1 MEREQS
7 HWNMSKRELDVDH
20 PTRPQDTDYWEGQ
33 QSIAPYPWKE
43 WLDGNF
49 RLLIQGRDFHSE
61 MGSFR
66 TGLLAQLRR
75 RNVKGIARETCVI
88 IPETGE
94 VYNCFEF
101 QAKPGEPYERSA
113 KFTPRGRRKHTFD
126 SNLALSISTDLRDL
140 LNAVAASRG
149 INRTALIRSILYQH
163 LRHLNYLDETM
174 DVLPEY
180 IQQPDDAKELV
191 GKA

>member
-1 MEREQS
+1 MMTKLPWILFGLVLAGAIYACFLLLNAGAALDDARSEATRQRER
-7 HWNMSKRELDVDH
+7 
-20 PTRPQDTDYWEGQ
+20 
-33 QSIAPYPWKE
+33 
-43 WLDGNF
+43 
-49 RLLIQGRDFHSE
+49 
-61 MGSFR
+61 
-66 TGLLAQLRR
+66 
-75 RNVKGIARETCVI
+75 
-88 IPETGE
+88 
-94 VYNCFEF
+94 
-101 QAKPGEPYERSA
+101 
-113 KFTPRGRRKHTFD
+113 